1 MKKICAIL
9 VTILCMS
16 ADYVRMPVLQ
26 DPNSSNS
33 KIKAT
38 FIYNFTK
45 YIDWPEKYKEGNF
58 VIGVLG
64 TSTFYN
70 DLSTLLSTKSV
81 GGQKFEIKSYTSSES
96 VSSVCHILFITA
108 ENSAQL
114 PEVLKKLKGKS
125 TLIVTEKSGL
135 AKQGS
140 GINFVVDNNKQ
151 RFELNKSNVE
161 KYSLKVSSTLA
172 SLAIAVE

>member
-9 VTILCMS
+9 VTLLCMS
-16 ADYVRMPVLQ
+16 ADYVRMPILQ
-26 DPNSSNS
+26 DPNNSNS

-64 TSTFYN
+64 TTAFYN
-70 DLSTLLSTKSV
+70 DLTSLLSKKSV
-81 GGQKFEIKSYTSSES
+81 GEQKFEIKSYTGSES
-96 VSSVCHILFITA
+96 VSSVCHILFIPA
-108 ENSAQL
+108 ENSSLL

-125 TLIVTEKSGL
+125 TLIVTEKNGM
-135 AKQGS
+135 AKQGAA
-140 GINFVVDNNKQ
+140 INFVVDNNKQ
-151 RFELNKSNVE
+151 RFEMNKNNAE
-161 KYSLKVSSTLA
+161 KYNLKVSSTLA
-172 SLAIAVE
+172 ALAIAVE